1 MLHGSVQFAMKAFII
16 VINCALFFHGVFP
29 LEGDMDEI
37 QREEE
42 RLPHYLKDDGIK
54 RVAKLDNDNFSKTL
68 KASRML
74 VVMFYFSNKE
84 DQEADRS
91 WKTDE
96 KLLEI
101 VARVLQPQGVTV
113 SIVNVA
119 ENMELAQSVGVKY
132 SGAIMIFHRG
142 KRIEYLGHRSAD
154 ILIGFLHKM
163 FEPPVTF
170 IETKKQKTVFEDVD
184 GSKVIG
190 FLEKDS
196 PEIKA
201 FEDSAKQYQPL
212 LTFFVVWDKKLAKSL
227 RLKKPKTI
235 QLLKPYEKPISFPS
249 NEAITE
255 ENINNF
261 IEKNKRNVLTK
272 IRLEDIHDT
281 WSTKKEG
288 YLITAF
294 VRLAT
299 NEGAQFFSLV
309 KSLAKR
315 FGDNKKLHF
324 LWVDP
329 DPFPTMRDYWQ
340 TSYNID
346 VNSPMIGVIEPK
358 LRKSSWFEKKGKE
371 TKLRH
376 LQQWV
381 EDILAG
387 KVELKEPT
395 NSTGEAQSENNKE
408 TNSKE
413 EL

>member
-1 MLHGSVQFAMKAFII
+1 MKVFLLVVHCA
-16 VINCALFFHGVFP
+16 VIFHGVHSQ
-29 LEGDMDEI
+29 DEEFDEV
-37 QREEE
+37 QREEDK
-42 RLPHYLKDDGIK
+42 LPHYLKDDGIR
-54 RVAKLDNDNFSKTL
+54 RVAKLTKDHFNKTL
-68 KASRML
+68 KASRMM
-74 VVMFYFSNKE
+74 VVLFYYSG
-84 DQEADRS
+84 DDSAPDADKS
-91 WKTDE
+91 WQTDE
-96 KLLEI
+96 KMLEI

-113 SIVNVA
+113 GIVNVA
-119 ENMELAQSVGVKY
+119 ESMELAQSMGVKY

-142 KRIEYLGHRSAD
+142 KRIEYFGHRSAD
-154 ILIGFLHKM
+154 ILVGFLHKM

-170 IETKKQKTVFEDVD
+170 IESKKQKTVFEDVD
-184 GSKVIG
+184 GSKVIAY
-190 FLEKDS
+190 LEKDS

-212 LTFFVVWDKKLAKSL
+212 LPFFAVWDKKLAKSL
-227 RLKKPKTI
+227 RLKKPKSI
-235 QLLKPYEKPISFPS
+235 QLLKPYEKPVNYPA

-261 IEKNKRNVLTK
+261 IEKNKKSILTK

-281 WSTKKEG
+281 WSTKVEG

-294 VRLAT
+294 VRLDT
-299 NEGAQFFSLV
+299 NDGMQFFSLV
-309 KSLAKR
+309 KSLAR
-315 FGDNKKLHF
+315 RYGDNKKLNF

-340 TSYNID
+340 QSYNID
-346 VNSPMIGVIEPK
+346 VNSPVIGVIEPK
-358 LRKSSWFEKKGKE
+358 LSKSSWFEKKGKE

-387 KVELKEPT
+387 KVELKEPV
-395 NSTGEAQSENNKE
+395 NSTETSQGEEKE
-408 TNSKE
+408 EPIRKE